1 MVKDEKQKA
10 KKNNGLKLLLELF
23 ILWWRCAE
31 TDGFIKSLSQRW
43 WKTRNTSL
51 DLHELFTGSGRPDLN
66 QKTPSVGFQY
76 EQTFFLQRGEVFMD
90 LDESIYPTALKLWV
104 KCVLNWGS
112 LQSFVNNSS
121 GSVTVATALWHLWA
135 GGQPFSLT
143 VVWIIGKSLTRCYF
157 MATATI
163 LPWAAADAS
172 FPFNRMRTMWLWIIC
187 CCLCCLHMSTFA
199 VFHQPQFELMAG
211 LTPHFHMSSFWDWEH
226 FPCQPP
232 LFQRPAN
239 LLIFFFFW
247 LPLCARNFTD
257 RQGTVVP

>member
-23 ILWWRCAE
+23 ILWWRCAG
-31 TDGFIKSLSQRW
+31 TDGFIKSLNQRW
-43 WKTRNTSL
+43 WKTGNTSL

-121 GSVTVATALWHLWA
+121 GSVTAATA
-135 GGQPFSLT
+135 
-143 VVWIIGKSLTRCYF
+143 F
-157 MATATI
+157 MAS
-163 LPWAAADAS
+163 LSWRAALL
-172 FPFNRMRTMWLWIIC
+172 TH
-187 CCLCCLHMSTFA
+187 CCLNNWKIPHPLL
-199 VFHQPQFELMAG
+199 FHG
-211 LTPHFHMSSFWDWEH
+211 HSHN
-226 FPCQPP
+226 PP
-232 LFQRPAN
+232 LSCRGCF
-239 LLIFFFFW
+239 ISI
-247 LPLCARNFTD
+247 
-257 RQGTVVP
+257 